1 MKKILCLILSLLLL
15 LPALPV
21 AAQEDSVCTVL
32 LSGKEAR
39 ITGSG
44 AALTEEALMITKGGT
59 YVLSGTFSLPIRV
72 ETEKKKQTV
81 TLILE
86 DVSVCVQNAPV
97 L

>member
-1 MKKILCLILSLLLL
+1 MKKILCLILSLLL

-32 LSGKEAR
+32 LSEKEAQ

-86 DVSVCVQNAPV
+86 DVSVCVQNAPA